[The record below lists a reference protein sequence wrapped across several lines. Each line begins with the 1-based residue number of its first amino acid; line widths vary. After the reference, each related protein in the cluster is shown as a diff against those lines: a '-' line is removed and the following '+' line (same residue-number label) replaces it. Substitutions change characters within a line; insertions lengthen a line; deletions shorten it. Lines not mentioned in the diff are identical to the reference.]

1 MRATVLADPAAR
13 VCADVLVTGFFED
26 VRPPHGLAGQV
37 DWLAGGK
44 LSRLI
49 VDGRVQG
56 HLGETALLSVPTFST
71 PRVLCVGLGRAS
83 DYTYLVL
90 HQVADALRP
99 VLEALQV
106 KVAAVELFG
115 AHAGHFDPVIAART
129 FLKAWLQGQSQNG
142 IELAFVAPKGCQP
155 HHIEQRLRDMGV

>member
-26 VRPPHGLAGQV
+26 VRPPQGMAGHV

-49 VDGRVQG
+49 VHQRVSGR
-56 HLGETALLSVPTFST
+56 LGETALLSVPTFST
-71 PRVLCVGLGRAS
+71 PRVLCVGLGRS
-83 DYTYLVL
+83 FDYSYLVL
-90 HQVADALRP
+90 HQVAEALRP
-99 VLEALQV
+99 ALEALQV

-115 AHAGHFDPVIAART
+115 VQAGHLDPVIVART
-129 FLKAWLQGQSQNG
+129 ILKAWHQGQSQNG
-142 IELAFVAPKGCQP
+142 IEIAFVAPKGSQP
-155 HHIEQRLRDMGV
+155 QQIEQRLREMGV

>member
-26 VRPPHGLAGQV
+26 VRPPHGMAGQV

-49 VDGRVQG
+49 VHRHVSGRV
-56 HLGETALLSVPTFST
+56 GETALLSVPTFST
-71 PRVLCVGLGRAS
+71 PRVLCVGLGRFS

-90 HQVADALRP
+90 HQVAETLRP
-99 VLEALQV
+99 VLDSLQV
-106 KVAAVELFG
+106 KIAAVELLG
-115 AHAGHFDPVIAART
+115 AQMGHLDPVIVART
-129 FLKAWLQGQSQNG
+129 FLKAWYQDPSHDT
-142 IELAFVAPKGCQP
+142 IEIAFVAPQGCQP
-155 HHIEQRLRDMGV
+155 QQIEQRLREMGV